1 MAMSHQVV
9 LVRNQNSTMVVG
21 NEVDKMVVVVR
32 ILKVA
37 TYLTKKVEKEI
48 EENYVENQQEAWVV
62 L

>member
-48 EENYVENQQEAWVV
+48 EENYVENQQEA
-62 L
+62 